1 MTIRLLSAD
10 FPLNY
15 AEVVIWDGNVG
26 YVCGMSL
33 NLLMALESRGVKL
46 WTHYQIIWSEQW
58 IKQKRF

>member
-1 MTIRLLSAD
+1 MKMTIRLRYAD

-33 NLLMALESRGVKL
+33 NLLMALEAFRGVDL
-46 WTHYQIIWSEQW
+46 WTHYQHL
-58 IKQKRF
+58 RA